1 MFIKILSKINDSGN
15 FYYVSLV
22 SPASD
27 TIHIASSEFSIIE
40 GQTYRATP
48 CVHWVRDSEDS
59 ASLAHFKIQ
68 GKQRSM
74 EQSI

>member
-27 TIHIASSEFSIIE
+27 VIHIASSEFSIIE
-40 GQTYRATP
+40 GQTYRAIP
-48 CVHWVRDSEDS
+48 SVHWVRDSEDG